1 MSKRFS
7 YLAGL
12 VPAVMMLFLHSS
24 CNEGS
29 IIKADIAP
37 GNDQVGIITV
47 PDNFFDIITKTAF
60 IDTLN
65 TSDNISGVR
74 VIHGAGTVV
83 DPYFGKTNAGIY
95 FQVLP
100 PTNNFTFSST
110 QYTMDSA
117 CVVLPFTGFSW
128 GDTLNPIA
136 QSFSLYELT
145 ESITVDE
152 DYYSYQT
159 KTVDR
164 GNPLSTTTVDIT
176 QLRSAARAVTSSDSM
191 LINGNR
197 VPAHI
202 RFPLNVTDPNGFV
215 KQFENNVANNTSIF
229 TSAATFIESYRGF
242 YIEPDTNQNSN
253 TLPYFFLDGSLD
265 YGRASLVFY
274 YHENDNPTEVR
285 TAFFSFD
292 REDCAHYNWISR
304 NYNGTPAQTIIENY
318 ESTKDQ
324 SDPVILM
331 QNEPGAVLDIRI
343 KNFDQ
348 LPVSIVNQAELVI
361 TKVSTGNAYA
371 DSTFFGPI
379 RLDPYGV
386 NDDGTLYEIEDRNVS
401 SVASAIEFIGGT
413 QRSLSINGVTVT
425 QYTFNI
431 PREVQKAIKD
441 KREELHLR
449 IVGAKGF
456 PAAYRL
462 VAGGRNHS
470 NSDYSVKLN
479 VVYSKPQ

>member
-12 VPAVMMLFLHSS
+12 VPAVMMLFLYS
-24 CNEGS
+24 CKEGS
-29 IIKADIAP
+29 IVKADIAP
-37 GNDQVGIITV
+37 GNDQVGIIKV

-100 PTNNFTFSST
+100 PTNNFIFSSK

-117 CVVLPFTGFSW
+117 YVVLPFTGFSW
-128 GDTLNPIA
+128 GDTLNPA
-136 QSFSLYELT
+136 TQSFNLYELT
-145 ESITVDE
+145 ESISVDD
-152 DYYSYQT
+152 DYYSFQT

-164 GNPLSTTTVDIT
+164 ANPLSTISVDIE
-176 QLRSAARAVTSSDSM
+176 QLRKAARAATSSDSM
-191 LINGNR
+191 LINGDR
-197 VPAHI
+197 VPAHL
-202 RFPLNVTDPNGFV
+202 RFPLDVADLNGFV
-215 KQFENNVANNTSIF
+215 KQFESNVANNASIF
-229 TSAATFIESYRGF
+229 ASASSFIDRYKGF
-242 YIEPDTNQNSN
+242 YVEPDTNQNTN

-265 YGRASLVFY
+265 YGRAALVFY
-274 YHENDNPTEVR
+274 YRENDKPDEVK

-292 REDCAHYNWISR
+292 RDDCAHYNWISR
-304 NYNGTPAQTIIENY
+304 NYNGTPAKAIIDNY

-348 LPVSIVNQAELVI
+348 LPVAIVNQAELVI
-361 TKVSTGNAYA
+361 TKISTGNAYA
-371 DSTFFGPI
+371 DSTFTGPI
-379 RLDPYGV
+379 RLDPFGV
-386 NDDGTLYEIEDRNVS
+386 NDDGTLYEIEDRNYS
-401 SVASAIEFIGGT
+401 SLAAAIEFIGGT

-462 VAGGRNHS
+462 VAGGRNHT

>member
-1 MSKRFS
+1 M
-7 YLAGL
+7 AGL
-12 VPAVMMLFLHSS
+12 VPAVMMLFLYS
-24 CNEGS
+24 CKEGS
-29 IIKADIAP
+29 IVKADIAP
-37 GNDQVGIITV
+37 GNDQVGIIKV

-100 PTNNFTFSST
+100 PTNNFIFSSK

-117 CVVLPFTGFSW
+117 YVVLPFTGFSW
-128 GDTLNPIA
+128 GDTLNPA
-136 QSFSLYELT
+136 TQSFNLYELT
-145 ESITVDE
+145 ESISVDD
-152 DYYSYQT
+152 DYYSFQT

-164 GNPLSTTTVDIT
+164 ANPLSTISVDIE
-176 QLRSAARAVTSSDSM
+176 QLRKAARAATSSDSM
-191 LINGNR
+191 LINGDR
-197 VPAHI
+197 VPAHL
-202 RFPLNVTDPNGFV
+202 RFPLDVADLNGFV
-215 KQFENNVANNTSIF
+215 KQFESNVANNASIF
-229 TSAATFIESYRGF
+229 ASASSFIDRYKGF
-242 YIEPDTNQNSN
+242 YVEPDTNQNTN

-265 YGRASLVFY
+265 YGRAALVFY
-274 YHENDNPTEVR
+274 YRENDKPDEVK

-292 REDCAHYNWISR
+292 RDDCAHYNWISR
-304 NYNGTPAQTIIENY
+304 NYNGTPAKAIIDNY

-348 LPVSIVNQAELVI
+348 LPVAIVNQAELVI
-361 TKVSTGNAYA
+361 TKISTGNAYA
-371 DSTFFGPI
+371 DSTFTGPI
-379 RLDPYGV
+379 RLDPFGV
-386 NDDGTLYEIEDRNVS
+386 NDDGTLYEIEDRNYS
-401 SVASAIEFIGGT
+401 SLAAAIEFIGGT

-462 VAGGRNHS
+462 VAGGRNHT

>member
-12 VPAVMMLFLHSS
+12 VPAVMMLFLHS
-24 CNEGS
+24 CKEGS
-29 IIKADIAP
+29 IVKADIAP
-37 GNDQVGIITV
+37 RNDQVGIIKV

-100 PTNNFTFSST
+100 PTNNFIFSSK

-117 CVVLPFTGFSW
+117 YVVLPFTGFSW
-128 GDTLNPIA
+128 GDTLNPA
-136 QSFSLYELT
+136 TQSFNLYELT
-145 ESITVDE
+145 ESISVDD
-152 DYYSYQT
+152 DYYSFQT

-164 GNPLSTTTVDIT
+164 ANPLSTISVDIE
-176 QLRSAARAVTSSDSM
+176 QLRKAARAATSSDSM
-191 LINGNR
+191 LINGDR
-197 VPAHI
+197 VPAHL
-202 RFPLNVTDPNGFV
+202 RFPLDVADLNGFV
-215 KQFENNVANNTSIF
+215 KQFESNVANNASIF
-229 TSAATFIESYRGF
+229 ASASSFIDRYKGF
-242 YIEPDTNQNSN
+242 YVEPDTNQNTN

-265 YGRASLVFY
+265 YGRAALVFY
-274 YHENDNPTEVR
+274 YRENDKPDEVK

-292 REDCAHYNWISR
+292 RDDCAHYNWISR
-304 NYNGTPAQTIIENY
+304 NYNGTPAKAIIDNY

-348 LPVSIVNQAELVI
+348 LPVAIVNQAELVI
-361 TKVSTGNAYA
+361 TKISTGNAYA
-371 DSTFFGPI
+371 DSTFTGPI
-379 RLDPYGV
+379 RLDPFGV
-386 NDDGTLYEIEDRNVS
+386 NDDGTLYEIEDRNYS
-401 SVASAIEFIGGT
+401 SLAAAIEFIGGT

-462 VAGGRNHS
+462 VAGGRNHT